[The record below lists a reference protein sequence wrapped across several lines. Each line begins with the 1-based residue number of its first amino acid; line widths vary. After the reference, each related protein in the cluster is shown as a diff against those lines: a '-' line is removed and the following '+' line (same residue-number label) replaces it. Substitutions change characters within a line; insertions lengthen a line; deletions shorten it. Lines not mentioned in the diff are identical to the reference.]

1 MDDSMS
7 STNHKIRQTLYSDND
22 FESSSEDSSWSL
34 YLDNSV
40 ATSHSKGSVTCS
52 DSEISSIYS
61 GPAGRAK
68 KMNQN
73 EDHIETAR
81 SSAKR
86 RKMTVT
92 CIDHELEDTAT
103 SPVCNSVVQEL
114 EQWYLAMQEI
124 ISSDLNVFPSVE
136 QDKLNYAWVSQVLGN
151 DARTIINKAQM
162 RPMHGTSSS
171 GKRKAESEHQHLLRQ
186 VDRVLGQVYHLLRRA
201 CLLTQLLIDF
211 NLLDFYS
218 SIP

>member
-40 ATSHSKGSVTCS
+40 ATSNSKGTVSCS

-61 GPAGRAK
+61 GPDGRAK

-86 RKMTVT
+86 RKMTVP

-103 SPVCNSVVQEL
+103 SPVCNSMVC
-114 EQWYLAMQEI
+114 I
-124 ISSDLNVFPSVE
+124 
-136 QDKLNYAWVSQVLGN
+136 
-151 DARTIINKAQM
+151 
-162 RPMHGTSSS
+162 
-171 GKRKAESEHQHLLRQ
+171 
-186 VDRVLGQVYHLLRRA
+186 VY
-201 CLLTQLLIDF
+201 
-211 NLLDFYS
+211 
-218 SIP
+218 